1 MKNNPRLRTLRLCL
15 VLLLFFI
22 ALSLCGLWLES
33 TAQSTD
39 LSRKNLP
46 PSRAFLFGTD
56 FLGRDMLARTL
67 AGLSMSLRLG
77 LLTACLGMLVAF
89 GVGVLAGFSGG
100 RVDAALSFLID
111 LLLGIPHLLL
121 LILVAFACGR
131 GLIGVVIA
139 ISLTHWMSQARLLRA
154 ETLQLSG
161 SGFVLASAKLGV
173 GRRHL
178 LTRHL
183 LPHLWPQVLVG
194 WVLLFPHA
202 ILHEA
207 SLTFLGF
214 GLPAETPA
222 IGGILSES
230 MRYLATGQWWLAV
243 FPGLSLVAVVLLFSL
258 LGQAL
263 RRQLDPATAQGGGV
277 DS

>member
-1 MKNNPRLRTLRLCL
+1 MRDNPRLRTLGLCL
-15 VLLLFFI
+15 LLLLLLAAL
-22 ALSLCGLWLES
+22 ALSGLRLAS
-33 TAQSTD
+33 AAQVTD

-46 PSRAFLFGTD
+46 PSLAFPFGTD

-67 AGLSMSLRLG
+67 AGLSLSLRLG
-77 LLTACLGMLVAF
+77 LLTACLGMGVAF
-89 GVGVLAGFSGG
+89 LVGVTAGFSGG
-100 RVDAALSFLID
+100 RVDALLSFGTD
-111 LLLGIPHLLL
+111 LLLGIPHMLL

-131 GLIGVVIA
+131 GLRGVVIA

-161 SGFVLASAKLGV
+161 SAFVLSSAKLGV
-173 GRRHL
+173 NRTGL
-178 LTRHL
+178 LGGHL

-243 FPGLSLVAVVLLFSL
+243 FPGLSLVTVLLLFSL

-263 RRQLDPATAQGGGV
+263 RRQLNPATAQGGEAA
-277 DS
+277 